1 MKKLII
7 LHNKIENNTP
17 DELDVL
23 AQRDLVSKACTNL
36 GYEVMTLTVGDDLK
50 NDLQKVVSSKPDI
63 VFNIVEAT
71 WGKGELIYFA
81 PAILNAYKIPYT
93 GVPLDAL
100 FVSTNKV
107 LAKKIMLKDDLPTA
121 PFFAINEIHLLNSEK
136 KYIVKPIWEEA
147 SVGISEDL
155 IFTMADSEK
164 TDKIRQLSTS
174 QYFIEEFI
182 DGREFNVSILS
193 GKDGPEVLYPA
204 EMIFSE
210 YFDNRPKIVGYKAK
224 WDENSEE
231 YKQSKRSFNTLDED
245 MELKNKLIDICSRS
259 WKVFNLH
266 GYARIDFR
274 VDFDGN
280 IYILEI
286 NGNPCIAPDSGF
298 IAATELAGY
307 SNEEIM
313 ERILNDLN

>member
-1 MKKLII
+1 MLF
-7 LHNKIENNTP
+7 
-17 DELDVL
+17 
-23 AQRDLVSKACTNL
+23 C
-36 GYEVMTLTVGDDLK
+36 
-50 NDLQKVVSSKPDI
+50 
-63 VFNIVEAT
+63 

-121 PFFAINEIHLLNSEK
+121 PFFAINEIHLLNPEK

-231 YKQSKRSFNTLDED
+231 YKQTKRSFNTLDKD
-245 MELKNKLIDICSRS
+245 TELKNKLIDICSRS

-274 VDFDGN
+274 VDFAGN

-286 NGNPCIAPDSGF
+286 NGNPCISSDSGF

-307 SNEEIM
+307 SNEETM